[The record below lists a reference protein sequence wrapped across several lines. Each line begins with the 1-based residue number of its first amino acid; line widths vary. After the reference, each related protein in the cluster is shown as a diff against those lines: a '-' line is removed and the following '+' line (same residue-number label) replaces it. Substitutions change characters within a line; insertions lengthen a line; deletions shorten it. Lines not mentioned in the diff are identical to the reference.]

1 MASYSTS
8 MSITKVLHLAQMQVS
23 KPSDQTVTLMVCV
36 CSFDAN
42 ASTLASSTK
51 YMLRFLMNPSY
62 SGGSFGASTSWRDV
76 TPYYIDK
83 VYTNKLLTKPDAAN
97 DKRYTFPT
105 AADEYYFAED
115 LVGAYIYVEDASFA
129 TPSVHIAEGD
139 KITSSDH
146 TWHDF
151 TSATMSINT
160 ESNHPGSF
168 STWGGVTMDVLRIH
182 KNLETGKI
190 PYDQLCSDS
199 STFFDQYTFSS
210 EIKNERII
218 LSMHTGDSG
227 RANMTLGFNY
237 VSHTHFSTGN
247 IKGLADYIYNAASD
261 VMYDKRLVYG
271 FPNYD
276 NINKSNVDTVFDG
289 KTIQRWNSG
298 TLPSA
303 AASGT
308 ATVSTNG
315 YQKIAGQITLG
326 SGFVAANLT
335 NNLYKILSCDVSIVT
350 DDFIVSEFDV
360 HGRYGGFTDFQ
371 ARSNRCSGNIQFMP
385 AGSSLLSHGSNFSEY
400 EGNTFEVQGLA
411 TSGSERPFSPSTGYI
426 TSVTVTGAGTG
437 YTSPPK
443 VSFSSG
449 TAKATATIN
458 GGGNVTSINMVDGG
472 YGYDPTNPPDVILE
486 GGGYTTIA
494 TATAVI
500 ATRVVPINLS
510 LYAKYD
516 GYRYGLHE
524 VDDRYGGTYTSS
536 LVGTSKY
543 YHVAGAPVLLPSVFN
558 RNIRAIDIGA
568 HQGGSA
574 CGFFEE
580 NPSSPLS
587 SKIVIEDLLAS
598 DWDFTTFFY
607 DNISAPTILN
617 ENFCY
622 TKVFRIDEN
631 VYNKANLGGSIL
643 AVTGNPSFSY
653 SQERDNDKSLYVL
666 CDYRPTDLGYVKEG
680 SLMAKD
686 YSFGAKYQV
695 ILRDRLFMAVC
706 KYQEYQRSVIQ
717 TSIFEDNENVFMSPI
732 AEFGGNYHTYDAN
745 TLKIPAKEIAPITGL
760 AVVNI
765 PQGLQGSTQADRNQL
780 LILGERGYKYVEIGD
795 SGPTNERSYNGDCC
809 VAPKS
814 VVYDSGLAFCAGNNG
829 VYMFQASE
837 KTDITMMGASKIN
850 KTWRSL
856 SRSVKQTAIGV
867 FNKDRGIYMLAIPS
881 TNTIY
886 CFDLRETQIYTF
898 SYADSIHFA
907 KLIQAGF
914 HINKLWLAFNDGV
927 TSYMDDSVA
936 TDWDGNNNDS
946 ITASFT
952 LNNINP
958 DGKYTKIEQFGLG
971 YTATGNISPTVYVD
985 GSSYSLTESSGTN
998 KYIERSIKKNF
1009 NSRGRQFSFSL
1020 SGSTISEVFDLDVTF
1035 ADVVQKKLIRGE
1047 LN

>member
-97 DKRYTFPT
+97 GKRYTFPT
-105 AADEYYFAED
+105 AAGEYYFAED

-237 VSHTHFSTGN
+237 VDRTYYGTSEN
-247 IKGLADYIYNAASD
+247 IWSRADYVYNDPSGFGVD
-261 VMYDKRLVYG
+261 VVYDRHLVYG

-276 NINKSNVDTVFDG
+276 SINKSNVSTVFNG
-289 KTIQRWNSG
+289 KTLTRWTSG
-298 TLPSA
+298 SLASA
-303 AASGT
+303 ASAGS
-308 ATVSTNG
+308 ATISS
-315 YQKIAGQITLG
+315 YDKIAGQIGTGNGLNTG
-326 SGFVAANLT
+326 ATST
-335 NNLYKILSCDVSIVT
+335 NNLYKIGACDVSVVV
-350 DDFIVSEFDV
+350 DDFIISEFDV
-360 HGRYGGFTDFQ
+360 HGRYGGFYDFNVHLNKESGYV
-371 ARSNRCSGNIQFMP
+371 AYKDAGTKAYNIPDYTVAANRDYLASSATEVSFTAGDSFHAFACTVYDGFRIGLHSDSAHDIAVA
-385 AGSSLLSHGSNFSEY
+385 AGSLGLS
-400 EGNTFEVQGLA
+400 
-411 TSGSERPFSPSTGYI
+411 PMIP
-426 TSVTVTGAGTG
+426 GA
-437 YTSPPK
+437 
-443 VSFSSG
+443 
-449 TAKATATIN
+449 
-458 GGGNVTSINMVDGG
+458 
-472 YGYDPTNPPDVILE
+472 
-486 GGGYTTIA
+486 
-494 TATAVI
+494 
-500 ATRVVPINLS
+500 
-510 LYAKYD
+510 
-516 GYRYGLHE
+516 
-524 VDDRYGGTYTSS
+524 
-536 LVGTSKY
+536 
-543 YHVAGAPVLLPSVFN
+543 FN
-558 RNIRAIDIGA
+558 RNITHFIVACSKNYSATASMTSTDLVTNSKALYNDNLSSGWEYRLCYVDS
-568 HQGGSA
+568 GGSLD
-574 CGFFEE
+574 
-580 NPSSPLS
+580 SPIGYS
-587 SKIVIEDLLAS
+587 
-598 DWDFTTFFY
+598 
-607 DNISAPTILN
+607 
-617 ENFCY
+617 Y
-622 TKVFRIDEN
+622 TKVFRHDGRRRDSTNI
-631 VYNKANLGGSIL
+631 GGNHLSL
-643 AVTGNPSFSY
+643 TGNPAYSKMMTGLSDKNEQTLSSRGFWITNLSY
-653 SQERDNDKSLYVL
+653 DPYHSY
-666 CDYRPTDLGYVKEG
+666 
-680 SLMAKD
+680 LMVKD
-686 YSFGAKYQV
+686 YSFGAKYQA

-706 KYQEYQRSVIQ
+706 KFQEYQINSIQ
-717 TSIFEDNENVFMSPI
+717 STVFEDNENVFMSPI

-867 FNKDRGIYMLAIPS
+867 FNKDRGLYMLAIPS

-886 CFDLRETQIYTF
+886 CFDLREAQIYTF
-898 SYADSIHFA
+898 SYADSVHFA

-958 DGKYTKIEQFGLG
+958 SGKYAKIEQFGLG